1 MGKELHIVDADA
13 HVLESAATWSYLSKS
28 EASFEPVVVTAA
40 KRNGSMEE
48 FWLADGILLPKSQN
62 LGTDTPRES
71 RELTDVAARLK
82 HMDQLGVDIQVVYPT
97 VFLRPVTRRVDIE
110 IALYGSYNRFMA
122 EVWKQGKNRIRWIVL
137 LPLLSMDKALADL
150 AWAKENGAC
159 GVFMRGLECDRH
171 LCDPYFFPLYERAA
185 ALDLPICV
193 HSGSGSFAMHDYYST
208 ETSFPK
214 FKLLNVT
221 GFHTLIFNGIPD
233 VFPKLRFG
241 FIESGAQW
249 VPYAIHDLV
258 RRMERQRGNPKGT
271 LKRNFLADNRMYV
284 TCQTDDD
291 LSYILQYAGDDNLI
305 IGTDYGHSDVSAEI
319 DALQKLRRMPGI
331 SGSAADKILSDN
343 ARRFYALE

>member
-1 MGKELHIVDADA
+1 MENERHIVDADA

-28 EASFEPVVVTAA
+28 EASFEPIVVAVQ
-40 KRNGSMEE
+40 KKNGSLEE
-48 FWLADGILLPKSQN
+48 FWLLDGLLLPKSQN

-82 HMDQLGVDIQVVYPT
+82 HMDQLGVDIQVIYPT
-97 VFLRPVTRRVDIE
+97 VFLRPVTRRVEVE
-110 IALYGSYNRFMA
+110 IALCQSYNRFMA
-122 EVWKQGKNRIRWIVL
+122 KIWEQGNNRIRWVVL

-150 AWAKENGAC
+150 PWAKENGAC

-171 LCDPYFFPLYERAA
+171 LCDSYFFPLYQQAA
-185 ALDLPICV
+185 VLDLPICV
-193 HSGSGSFAMHDYYST
+193 HSGSGSFPMHDYYNT

-233 VFPKLRFG
+233 MFPKLRFG

-249 VPYAIHDLV
+249 VPYAVHDLV
-258 RRMERQRGNPKGT
+258 RRIERQRGNPKGT
-271 LKRNFLADNRMYV
+271 LKGNFLADNRMFV

-291 LSYILQYAGDDNLI
+291 LPYILRYSGDDNLI

-319 DALQKLRRMPGI
+319 DALKTFRQY
-331 SGSAADKILSDN
+331 SGVSERVADKILSDN
-343 ARRFYALE
+343 AKQFYALD